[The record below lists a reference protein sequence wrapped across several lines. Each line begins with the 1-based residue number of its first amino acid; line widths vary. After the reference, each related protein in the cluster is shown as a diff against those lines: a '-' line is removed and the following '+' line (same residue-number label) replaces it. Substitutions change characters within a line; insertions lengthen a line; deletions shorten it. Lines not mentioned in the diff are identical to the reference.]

1 MKKTVSI
8 LVAMVMILSV
18 ILVTGYAFSDIGE
31 GKQAEAI
38 TKLTGLDILK
48 GYEDGTFKPENN
60 ITRAE
65 FVAIMNRAL
74 GIDSLVSGTTAEA
87 PFVDVPGSHWA
98 AGDIKYASDNGM
110 VAGYGE
116 GYFGPED
123 NVTYEQ
129 ALKIKIGRAHV

>member
-18 ILVTGYAFSDIGE
+18 ILVPGYAFSDIGE

-74 GIDSLVSGTTAEA
+74 GTVSYTHL
-87 PFVDVPGSHWA
+87 DVYKRQGLRSW
-98 AGDIKYASDNGM
+98 S
-110 VAGYGE
+110 
-116 GYFGPED
+116 
-123 NVTYEQ
+123 
-129 ALKIKIGRAHV
+129 